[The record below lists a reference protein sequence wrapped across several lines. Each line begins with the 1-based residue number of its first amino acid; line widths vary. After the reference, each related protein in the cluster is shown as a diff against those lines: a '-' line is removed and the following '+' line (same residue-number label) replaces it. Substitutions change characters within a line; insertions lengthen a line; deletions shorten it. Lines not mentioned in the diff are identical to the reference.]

1 MKKGLFTTAIAMTL
15 VLTSCVSKKKFVELQ
30 QQHDDTR
37 VQLTKTQVA
46 KEEIEQ
52 KYAAIEARVEDYNAK
67 INSLKDINT
76 AISAENEAKYDIT
89 SNGTIISQA
98 TKNKMKAALS
108 HVDTKELANA
118 KTLEDSMN
126 VVISHNLKKD
136 LDNSL
141 SSDDIDINIDE
152 TVVMI
157 TISDK
162 LLFKSGSYRV
172 NSKANNLLQRLAD
185 VVNSEPA
192 IEIMVEGHTDNQ
204 TVKPGA
210 YVKDNWE
217 LSVQRSTAIVRELQE
232 KYNVD
237 PAKMIAAGRSSFH
250 PLVENTDKE
259 SRAINRRT
267 RIVILPNLDKFLSM
281 ITAN

>member
-15 VLTSCVSKKKFVELQ
+15 VLTSCVSKKKFTELQ
-30 QQHDDTR
+30 QQHDNTR
-37 VQLTKTQVA
+37 VQLTKTQVE

-76 AISAENEAKYDIT
+76 AISAENDTKYDIT
-89 SNGTIISQA
+89 SNGTIISEA
-98 TKNKMKAALS
+98 TKEKMKAALQN
-108 HVDTKELANA
+108 VDSQELVNA

-141 SSDDIDINIDE
+141 GSDDIDINIDE

-172 NSKANNLLQRLAD
+172 NSKADDLLQRLAD

-192 IEIMVEGHTDNQ
+192 IEIMIEGHTDNQ

-250 PLVENTDKE
+250 PLVENTDTE

>member
-30 QQHDDTR
+30 QQHDNTR
-37 VQLTKTQVA
+37 VQLTKTQVE

-76 AISAENEAKYDIT
+76 AISAENDTKYDIT
-89 SNGTIISQA
+89 SNGTIISEA
-98 TKNKMKAALS
+98 TKEKMKAALQN
-108 HVDTKELANA
+108 VDSQELVNA

-141 SSDDIDINIDE
+141 GSDDIDINIDK

-172 NSKANNLLQRLAD
+172 NSKADDLLQRLAD

-192 IEIMVEGHTDNQ
+192 IEIMIEGHTDNQ

-250 PLVENTDKE
+250 PLVENTDTE
-259 SRAINRRT
+259 SRAVNRRT

>member
-141 SSDDIDINIDE
+141 GSDDIDINIDE